1 MSDPSA
7 FDVTGSGGGG
17 TGTVTQI
24 NTTAPISG
32 GPITT
37 SGTISLADTAVVP
50 GPYTNANITID
61 AKGRITAAAN
71 GTPTTGVSVQQVLLN
86 TGAYSAG
93 STVIPV
99 DDTIPQNTEGDE
111 VMTLSIT
118 PLSATNI
125 LVINTWVAFGV
136 NTSSFGTIA
145 LFQDAIADALTATCT
160 FNGVGI
166 PNHATLTYSMVAG
179 TTSATTFKVRIGGT
193 SGSVYFNGNSG
204 ARVFGGVAN
213 SGMSITEYTP

>member
-1 MSDPSA
+1 MSNSA
-7 FDVTGSGGGG
+7 FNVTGSGGGG

-24 NTTAPISG
+24 NTTAPITG
-32 GPITT
+32 GPITA
-37 SGTISLADTAVVP
+37 SGTISLADTAVTP
-50 GPYTNANITID
+50 GAYTNLNATID

-71 GTPTTGVSVQQVLLN
+71 GTSASGVSVQQVTLN

-93 STVIPV
+93 TTVIPV

-111 VMTLSIT
+111 VMSLTIT
-118 PLSATNI
+118 PLNAAHI
-125 LVINTWVAFGV
+125 LVINIWVAFGV

-145 LFQDAIADALTATCT
+145 LFQDAIADAITATCT
-160 FNGVGI
+160 FNGVGV
-166 PNHATLTYSMVAG
+166 PNHASLCFTMVAG
-179 TTSATTFKVRIGGT
+179 TTLATTFKVRLGGT
-193 SGSVYFNGNSG
+193 SGSLYFNGNNG